1 MGSITV
7 QTPSRLEY
15 GGDRTDEVSELVDVV
30 DHIDP
35 EDDPSAVVESGR
47 PDIDALESD
56 VPRAVNCGRVR
67 HHVRVD
73 VDAQESSTGMR
84 ARNGCE
90 YVSRPAADLEHE
102 IAGLDPLR
110 NVLSDHVNPLSLQM
124 SLSLTFVFS
133 GCDLEVRVHR
143 SLGEMKDED
152 AGGLD
157 DNRTAEAPLQVRC
170 ARRIHNGVSH
180 AQRSGETTT
189 VGATVENR
197 RRAG

>member
-1 MGSITV
+1 
-7 QTPSRLEY
+7 
-15 GGDRTDEVSELVDVV
+15 
-30 DHIDP
+30 
-35 EDDPSAVVESGR
+35 
-47 PDIDALESD
+47 
-56 VPRAVNCGRVR
+56 
-67 HHVRVD
+67 
-73 VDAQESSTGMR
+73 MR

-152 AGGLD
+152 VGGLD

-170 ARRIHNGVSH
+170 ARRIRPRRISRPALWRGDDRRGTPLRIAAARVRERH
-180 AQRSGETTT
+180 ADS
-189 VGATVENR
+189 
-197 RRAG
+197 